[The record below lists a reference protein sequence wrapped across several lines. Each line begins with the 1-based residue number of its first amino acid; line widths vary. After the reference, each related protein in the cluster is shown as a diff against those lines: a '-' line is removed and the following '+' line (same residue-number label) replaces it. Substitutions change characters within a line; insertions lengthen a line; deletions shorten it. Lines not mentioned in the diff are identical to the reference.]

1 MEFRDFTII
10 PFPFTIPQ
18 FVLFPAM
25 ANILDTFKSRYL
37 FEDMTSP
44 DLEKALDKRLTV
56 YAGFD
61 PTNDS
66 LQAGNFVTIM
76 ALAHL
81 QRAGHK
87 VIALVGGATGLIGDP
102 SGKSKERNLLSAE
115 QVERNLVGIKEN
127 LSRFIDFN
135 PASANPALLVNNY
148 DWFKGVTFIDLL
160 REVGR
165 YFRMGV
171 MLSKDSVKKRM
182 EADDGMSFTEF
193 CYQILQGY
201 DFMHLYKTYGCS
213 LQIGGSDQWGNITA
227 GTELVR
233 RMCGEE
239 VYGMTFPLV
248 CDSTGKKF
256 GKSEGN
262 AIFLDANK
270 TSCYDFYQFFL
281 RTMDADVIRYLK
293 IFTFVPFERIA
304 ELEKAVVTAPEK
316 REAQQVLAE
325 ELTRVVHGEQ
335 GLSVAKKAT
344 EVLFGGSIEGLAAS
358 DLEKIFANVASGL
371 LPVEQVIGKPA
382 FEVIAACGMV
392 GSKGEARR
400 LVQQGGLN
408 INNVRVPGLDRGF
421 DTNDLIE
428 GRLAVLRSGK
438 KSFFLLKVQ

>member
-1 MEFRDFTII
+1 MS
-10 PFPFTIPQ
+10 
-18 FVLFPAM
+18 
-25 ANILDTFKSRYL
+25 NILDTFKARHL

-44 DLEKALDKRLTV
+44 ELAKALDSPLTV

-81 QRAGHK
+81 QRAGHR

-115 QVERNLVGIKEN
+115 QVARNLVGIKEN
-127 LSRFIDFN
+127 LSRFIDFSPTSPN
-135 PASANPALLVNNY
+135 PAILVNNY
-148 DWFKGVTFIDLL
+148 DWFKDFTFIDLL
-160 REVGR
+160 RDVGR

-182 EADDGMSFTEF
+182 ESEDGMSFTEF

-201 DFMHLYKTYGCS
+201 DFYHLYKNYGCT

-233 RMCGEE
+233 RIEGQE
-239 VYGMTFPLV
+239 VFGMTFPLV

-262 AIFLDANK
+262 AIFLDARK
-270 TSCYDFYQFFL
+270 TSYYDFYQFFL

-293 IFTFVPFERIA
+293 IFTFLPMARIA
-304 ELEKAVVTAPEK
+304 ELEQAVATAPER

-325 ELTRVVHGEQ
+325 ELTRTVHGEQ
-335 GLSVAKKAT
+335 GLAVAKKAT
-344 EVLFGGSIEGLAAS
+344 QVLFGGSLDGLAVA
-358 DLEKIFANVASGL
+358 DLEAIFANVPSAS
-371 LPVEQVIGKPA
+371 LPATEVLGKPA
-382 FEVIAACGMV
+382 FEVIAAAGMV
-392 GSKGEARR
+392 TSKGEARR
-400 LVQQGGLN
+400 LVQQGGLS
-408 INNVRVPGLDRGF
+408 INNVKAGGLDRRF
-421 DTNDLIE
+421 TPEDLIE

-438 KSFFLLKVQ
+438 KSFFLLRAE

>member
-1 MEFRDFTII
+1 M
-10 PFPFTIPQ
+10 
-18 FVLFPAM
+18 
-25 ANILDTFKSRYL
+25 NILETFKARYL
-37 FEDMTSP
+37 FEAMTSP
-44 DLEKALDKRLTV
+44 DLAKALDKPLTV

-135 PASANPALLVNNY
+135 PTSPNPAILVNNY
-148 DWFKGVTFIDLL
+148 DWFKDFTFIDLL
-160 REVGR
+160 RDVGR

-182 EADDGMSFTEF
+182 ESDDGMSFTEF

-201 DFMHLYKTYGCS
+201 DFQHLYKTYGCV

-239 VYGMTFPLV
+239 VFGMTFPLV

-262 AIFLDANK
+262 AVFLDARK

-281 RTMDADVIRYLK
+281 RTLDADVIRYLK
-293 IFTFVPFERIA
+293 IFTFLPFERIA
-304 ELEKAVVTAPEK
+304 ELEQAVTTAPEK

-325 ELTRVVHGEQ
+325 ELTRTVHGEQ
-335 GLSVAKKAT
+335 GLTVAKKAT
-344 EVLFGGSIEGLAAS
+344 GVLFGGSLDGLAAE
-358 DLEKIFANVASGL
+358 DLEMIFADVASAT
-371 LPVEQVIGKPA
+371 LPKEQVIEKPA
-382 FEVIAACGMV
+382 YEVIAAAGMV
-392 GSKGEARR
+392 ASKGEARR

-408 INNVRVPGLDRGF
+408 INNVRVAGLDRVF
-421 DTNDLIE
+421 TSSDLID
-428 GRLAVLRSGK
+428 GRLTVLRSGK
-438 KSFFLLKVQ
+438 KSFFLLKVH

>member
-1 MEFRDFTII
+1 MT
-10 PFPFTIPQ
+10 
-18 FVLFPAM
+18 
-25 ANILDTFKSRYL
+25 ILDTFRSRHL

-44 DLEKALDKRLTV
+44 ELEKALEKPVTV

-102 SGKSKERNLLSAE
+102 SGKSVERNLLSAE
-115 QVERNLVGIKEN
+115 QVAHNLEGIKEN
-127 LSRFIDFN
+127 LSRFIDFSPSSPN
-135 PASANPALLVNNY
+135 PAIMVNNY
-148 DWFKGVTFIDLL
+148 DWFKDITFIELL
-160 REVGR
+160 RDTGR
-165 YFRMGV
+165 YFRMGT

-182 EADDGMSFTEF
+182 EAEDGMSFTEF

-201 DFMHLYKTYGCS
+201 DFLHLHRTHGCTM
-213 LQIGGSDQWGNITA
+213 QIGGSDQWGNITA

-233 RMCGEE
+233 RVCAKE
-239 VYGMTFPLV
+239 VFGMTFPLV

-262 AIFLDANK
+262 AIFLDARK
-270 TSCYDFYQFFL
+270 TSVYDFYQFFL
-281 RTMDADVIRYLK
+281 RAMDADVIRYLK
-293 IFTFVPFERIA
+293 IFTFLPMERIA
-304 ELEKAVVTAPEK
+304 ELEQAVASAPEK

-325 ELTRVVHGEQ
+325 ELTRAVHGEG
-335 GLSVAKKAT
+335 GLAIAKQTT
-344 EVLFGGSIEGLAAS
+344 EVLFGGSVEGLSAAT
-358 DLEKIFANVASGL
+358 LEAIFANVPSATL
-371 LPVEQVIGKPA
+371 APADIIGKPA
-382 FEVIAACGMV
+382 FEVIAAAGMAA
-392 GSKGEARR
+392 SKSEARR

-408 INNVRVPGLDRGF
+408 INSVRAPGLEKTFETADF
-421 DTNDLIE
+421 IE

-438 KSFFLLKVQ
+438 KNFFLLKLH

>member
-1 MEFRDFTII
+1 MT
-10 PFPFTIPQ
+10 
-18 FVLFPAM
+18 
-25 ANILDTFKSRYL
+25 ILDTFKSRHL

-44 DLEKALDKRLTV
+44 ELEKALEKPVTV

-102 SGKSKERNLLSAE
+102 SGKSVERNLLSAE
-115 QVERNLVGIKEN
+115 QVAHNLEGIKEN
-127 LSRFIDFN
+127 LSRFIDFSPSSPN
-135 PASANPALLVNNY
+135 PAIMVNNY
-148 DWFKGVTFIDLL
+148 DWFKDITFIELL
-160 REVGR
+160 RDTGR
-165 YFRMGV
+165 YFRMGT

-182 EADDGMSFTEF
+182 EAEDGMSFTEF

-201 DFMHLYKTYGCS
+201 DFLHLHRTHGCTM
-213 LQIGGSDQWGNITA
+213 QIGGSDQWGNITA

-233 RMCGEE
+233 RVCAKE
-239 VYGMTFPLV
+239 VFGMTFPLV

-262 AIFLDANK
+262 AIFLDARK
-270 TSCYDFYQFFL
+270 TSVYDFYQFFL
-281 RTMDADVIRYLK
+281 RAMDADVIRYLK
-293 IFTFVPFERIA
+293 IFTFLPMERIT
-304 ELEKAVVTAPEK
+304 ELEQAVASAPEK

-325 ELTRVVHGEQ
+325 ELTRAVHGEG
-335 GLSVAKKAT
+335 GLAIAKQTT
-344 EVLFGGSIEGLAAS
+344 EVLFGGSVEGLSAAT
-358 DLEKIFANVASGL
+358 LEAIFANVPSATL
-371 LPVEQVIGKPA
+371 APADVIGKPA
-382 FEVIAACGMV
+382 FEVIAAAGMV
-392 GSKGEARR
+392 ASKSEARR

-408 INNVRVPGLDRGF
+408 INSVRAPGLEKTFETVDF
-421 DTNDLIE
+421 IE

-438 KSFFLLKVQ
+438 KNFFLLKIP

>member
-1 MEFRDFTII
+1 MGA
-10 PFPFTIPQ
+10 PSGAP
-18 FVLFPAM
+18 LFNLEKIM
-25 ANILDTFKSRYL
+25 NILDTFKARFL

-44 DLEKALDKRLTV
+44 ELAKALNKPLTV

-61 PTNDS
+61 PTSDS

-115 QVERNLVGIKEN
+115 QVEKNLEGIKEN

-135 PASANPALLVNNY
+135 PASSNPAIMVNNY
-148 DWFKGVTFIDLL
+148 DWFKDIMFIDLL
-160 REVGR
+160 RDVGR

-171 MLSKDSVKKRM
+171 MLGKDSVKKRM
-182 EADDGMSFTEF
+182 ESDDGMSFTEF

-201 DFMHLYKTYGCS
+201 DFLHLYKTYGCT

-233 RMCGEE
+233 RVLGQE
-239 VYGMTFPLV
+239 VIGMTFPLV
-248 CDSTGKKF
+248 CDSAGQKF

-262 AIFLDANK
+262 AVFLDARK
-270 TSCYDFYQFFL
+270 TSVYDFYQFFL

-293 IFTFVPFERIA
+293 IFTFLPMERIA
-304 ELEKAVVTAPEK
+304 ELEQAVATAPEK
-316 REAQQVLAE
+316 REAQHVLTE
-325 ELTRVVHGEQ
+325 ELTRAVHGEQ
-335 GLSVAKKAT
+335 GLVMARKTSD
-344 EVLFGGSIEGLAAS
+344 VLFGGSVEGLPAALIES
-358 DLEKIFANVASGL
+358 IFANVQSATL
-371 LPVEQVIGKPA
+371 AKADVVGKPL
-382 FEVIAACGMV
+382 FEVIASAGMV
-392 GSKGEARR
+392 ASKGEARR
-400 LVQQGGLN
+400 LVQQGGLSLN
-408 INNVRVPGLDRGF
+408 SVKVAGLEQ
-421 DTNDLIE
+421 TMQEADLIE

-438 KSFFLLKVQ
+438 KNFFLLKV

>member
-1 MEFRDFTII
+1 M
-10 PFPFTIPQ
+10 
-18 FVLFPAM
+18 
-25 ANILDTFKSRYL
+25 NILDTFKARFL

-44 DLEKALDKRLTV
+44 ELVKALDKPLTV

-81 QRAGHK
+81 QRAGHT

-127 LSRFIDFN
+127 LSRFIDFD
-135 PASANPALLVNNY
+135 PASANPAILVNNY
-148 DWFKGVTFIDLL
+148 DWFKEFTFIDLL
-160 REVGR
+160 RDVGR

-182 EADDGMSFTEF
+182 ESEDGMSFTEF

-201 DFMHLYKTYGCS
+201 DFLHLYKTYGCT
-213 LQIGGSDQWGNITA
+213 LQLGGSDQWGNITA

-239 VYGMTFPLV
+239 VFGMTFPLV

-262 AIFLDANK
+262 AVFLDARK
-270 TSCYDFYQFFL
+270 TSYYDFYQFFL
-281 RTMDADVIRYLK
+281 RTLDADVIRYLK
-293 IFTFVPFERIA
+293 IFTFLPFERIA
-304 ELEKAVVTAPEK
+304 ELEQAVAAAPEK
-316 REAQQVLAE
+316 REAQQVLAK
-325 ELTRVVHGEQ
+325 ELTRTVHGEQ
-335 GLSVAKKAT
+335 GLAIAEKAT
-344 EVLFGGSIEGLAAS
+344 DVLFGGSLDGLAAA
-358 DLEKIFANVASGL
+358 DLEKIFANVASATL
-371 LPVEQVIGKPA
+371 SADQVLGKPA
-382 FEVIAACGMV
+382 FEVIAAAGMV
-392 GSKGEARR
+392 ASKGEARR

-408 INNVRVPGLDRGF
+408 INNVRVTDLARVFGA
-421 DTNDLIE
+421 NDLIE
-428 GRLAVLRSGK
+428 GRLAV
-438 KSFFLLKVQ
+438 

>member
-1 MEFRDFTII
+1 M
-10 PFPFTIPQ
+10 
-18 FVLFPAM
+18 
-25 ANILDTFKSRYL
+25 NILDTFKARYL
-37 FEDMTSP
+37 FEDMTSHE
-44 DLEKALDKRLTV
+44 LAKALDKPLTV

-115 QVERNLVGIKEN
+115 QVERNLEGIKEN
-127 LSRFIDFN
+127 LSRFIDFSPDSPN
-135 PASANPALLVNNY
+135 PAIMVNNY
-148 DWFKGVTFIDLL
+148 DWFKDFTFVDLL
-160 REVGR
+160 REIGR

-182 EADDGMSFTEF
+182 ESEEGMSFTEF

-201 DFMHLYKTYGCS
+201 DFYHLYKTYGCS
-213 LQIGGSDQWGNITA
+213 LQLGGSDQWGNITA

-233 RMCGEE
+233 RICGEE
-239 VYGMTFPLV
+239 VFGMTFPLV

-262 AIFLDANK
+262 AIFLDARK
-270 TSCYDFYQFFL
+270 TSYYDFYQFFL
-281 RTMDADVIRYLK
+281 RAMDADVIRYLK
-293 IFTFVPFERIA
+293 IFTFLPFERIA
-304 ELEKAVVTAPEK
+304 ELEQAVATAPEK

-325 ELTRVVHGEQ
+325 ELTRTVHGEL
-335 GLSVAKKAT
+335 GLAIAKKAT
-344 EVLFGGSIEGLAAS
+344 DVLFGGSLDGLAAE
-358 DLEKIFANVASGL
+358 DLEKIFANVPSAM
-371 LPVEQVIGKPA
+371 LPADQVLGKPV
-382 FEVIAACGMV
+382 FDVIAAAGMV
-392 GSKGEARR
+392 ASKGEARR
-400 LVQQGGLN
+400 LVQQGGLS
-408 INNVRVPGLDRGF
+408 INNVRVSGLERVFETG
-421 DTNDLIE
+421 DLIE

-438 KSFFLLKVQ
+438 KNFFLLKVQ

>member
-1 MEFRDFTII
+1 MT
-10 PFPFTIPQ
+10 
-18 FVLFPAM
+18 
-25 ANILDTFKSRYL
+25 ILDTFKRRYL

-44 DLEKALDKRLTV
+44 ELEKALEKPVTV

-102 SGKSKERNLLSAE
+102 SGKSTERNLLSAE
-115 QVERNLVGIKEN
+115 QVAHNLEGIKEN

-135 PASANPALLVNNY
+135 PSSPNPAVMVNNY
-148 DWFKGVTFIDLL
+148 DWFKDITFIELL
-160 REVGR
+160 RDVGR

-182 EADDGMSFTEF
+182 EAEDGMSFTEF

-201 DFMHLYKTYGCS
+201 DFLHLYKTHGCTM
-213 LQIGGSDQWGNITA
+213 QIGGSDQWGNITA

-233 RMCGEE
+233 RVLGKE
-239 VYGMTFPLV
+239 VFGMTFPLV

-262 AIFLDANK
+262 AIFLDARK
-270 TSCYDFYQFFL
+270 TSVYDFYQFFL
-281 RTMDADVIRYLK
+281 RAMDADVIRYLK
-293 IFTFVPFERIA
+293 IFTFLSMERIA
-304 ELEKAVVTAPEK
+304 ELEQALVAAPEK

-325 ELTRVVHGEQ
+325 ELTRAVHGEA
-335 GLSVAKKAT
+335 GLATAKQTT
-344 EVLFGGSIEGLAAS
+344 EVLFGGSVEGLSAAT
-358 DLEKIFANVASGL
+358 LETIFANVPSATL
-371 LPVEQVIGKPA
+371 NAAEVIGKPA
-382 FEVIAACGMV
+382 FEVIAAAGMMP
-392 GSKGEARR
+392 SKSEARR
-400 LVQQGGLN
+400 LVQQGGLS
-408 INNVRVPGLDRGF
+408 INSVRIAGLEKVFETADF
-421 DTNDLIE
+421 IE

-438 KSFFLLKVQ
+438 KNFFLLKIQ

>member
-1 MEFRDFTII
+1 M
-10 PFPFTIPQ
+10 
-18 FVLFPAM
+18 
-25 ANILDTFKSRYL
+25 NILDTFKARYL

-44 DLEKALDKRLTV
+44 DLQKALDKPITV

-81 QRAGHK
+81 QRSGHK
-87 VIALVGGATGLIGDP
+87 VIALIGGATGLIGDP
-102 SGKSKERNLLSAE
+102 SGKSKERNLLSTE

-127 LSRFIDFN
+127 LSRFIDFDPASPN
-135 PASANPALLVNNY
+135 PAIMVNNY
-148 DWFKGVTFIDLL
+148 EWFKEITFIDLL
-160 REVGR
+160 RNVGR

-182 EADDGMSFTEF
+182 ESDDGMSFTEF

-201 DFMHLYKTYGCS
+201 DFLHLYKTYGCT

-233 RMCGEE
+233 RMFGQE

-262 AIFLDANK
+262 AIFLDAHK
-270 TSCYDFYQFFL
+270 TSVYDFYQFFL

-293 IFTFVPFERIA
+293 IFTFLPMERIA
-304 ELEKAVVTAPEK
+304 ELEQAVATAPEK
-316 REAQQVLAE
+316 REAQLVLAE
-325 ELTRVVHGEQ
+325 ELTRMVHGEQ
-335 GLSVAKKAT
+335 GLLTARKTT
-344 EVLFGGSIEGLAAS
+344 EVLFGGSVDGLSATT
-358 DLEKIFANVASGL
+358 LETIFANVASATL
-371 LPVEQVIGKPA
+371 SKEKVIGKPM
-382 FEVIAACGMV
+382 FEVIALAGMV
-392 GSKGEARR
+392 ASKGEARR
-400 LVQQGGLN
+400 LIQQGGLSVN
-408 INNVRVPGLDRGF
+408 SVKVTALEKVFEER
-421 DTNDLIE
+421 DLIE

-438 KSFFLLKVQ
+438 KNFFLLKV

>member
-1 MEFRDFTII
+1 M
-10 PFPFTIPQ
+10 P
-18 FVLFPAM
+18 
-25 ANILDTFKSRYL
+25 NILDTFKSRYL

-44 DLEKALDKRLTV
+44 ELANALDKPLTV

-127 LSRFIDFN
+127 LSRFIDFD
-135 PASANPALLVNNY
+135 PSSANPAIMVNNY
-148 DWFKGVTFIDLL
+148 DWFKDFTFIDLL
-160 REVGR
+160 RDVGR
-165 YFRMGV
+165 YFRMGI

-182 EADDGMSFTEF
+182 ESDEGMSFTEF

-201 DFMHLYKTYGCS
+201 DFLHLYKTYGCTM
-213 LQIGGSDQWGNITA
+213 QIGGSDQWGNITA

-233 RMCGEE
+233 RLCGQE
-239 VYGMTFPLV
+239 VFGMTFPLV
-248 CDSTGKKF
+248 CDSAGKKF

-262 AIFLDANK
+262 AIFLDARK
-270 TSCYDFYQFFL
+270 TSYYDFYQFFL

-304 ELEKAVVTAPEK
+304 ELEAAVATAPER

-325 ELTRVVHGEQ
+325 ELTRAVHGDK
-335 GLSVAKKAT
+335 GLAIAKKAT
-344 EVLFGGSIEGLAAS
+344 DVLFGGSLDGLAAD
-358 DLEKIFANVASGL
+358 DLEKIFANVASAT
-371 LPVEQVIGKPA
+371 LPAEQVLGKPA
-382 FEVIAACGMV
+382 FDVIALAGMV
-392 GSKGEARR
+392 ASKGEARR

-408 INNVRVPGLDRGF
+408 INNARVSGLERMF
-421 DTNDLIE
+421 DTNDLID

-438 KSFFLLKVQ
+438 KSFFLLKMQ

>member
-1 MEFRDFTII
+1 LTESSESIFSIQSFLLISSSASM
-10 PFPFTIPQ
+10 
-18 FVLFPAM
+18 
-25 ANILDTFKSRYL
+25 NILDTFKARFL

-44 DLEKALDKRLTV
+44 ELAKALDKPLTV

-76 ALAHL
+76 ALAHM
-81 QRAGHK
+81 QRAGHR

-127 LSRFIDFN
+127 LSRFLNFDSS
-135 PASANPALLVNNY
+135 SANPAVLVNNY
-148 DWFKGVTFIDLL
+148 DWFKDFTFIELL
-160 REVGR
+160 REIGR

-182 EADDGMSFTEF
+182 ESEDGMSFTEF
-193 CYQILQGY
+193 CYQIMQGY
-201 DFMHLYKTYGCS
+201 DFYHLHKTYGCTM
-213 LQIGGSDQWGNITA
+213 QIGGSDQWGNITA

-239 VYGMTFPLV
+239 VFGMTFPLV

-262 AIFLDANK
+262 AIYLDARK
-270 TSCYDFYQFFL
+270 TSYYDFYQFFL
-281 RTMDADVIRYLK
+281 RTLDADIARYLK
-293 IFTFVPFERIA
+293 IFTFLPMARIA
-304 ELEKAVVTAPEK
+304 ELEAAVASAPEK
-316 REAQQVLAE
+316 REAQRVLAE
-325 ELTRVVHGEQ
+325 ELTRAVHGEQ
-335 GLSVAKKAT
+335 GLAVAKKAT
-344 EVLFGGSIEGLAAS
+344 DVLFGGSIEGLAAEE
-358 DLEKIFANVASGL
+358 LEKIFANVASAT
-371 LPVEQVIGKPA
+371 LPADQVLGKPA
-382 FEVIAACGMV
+382 FEVIAAAGMAA
-392 GSKGEARR
+392 SKGEARR

-408 INNVRVPGLDRGF
+408 INNVRAPGLERTF
-421 DTNDLIE
+421 AAEDLIE

>member
-1 MEFRDFTII
+1 M
-10 PFPFTIPQ
+10 
-18 FVLFPAM
+18 
-25 ANILDTFKSRYL
+25 NILDTFKARYL
-37 FEDMTSP
+37 FEDMTS
-44 DLEKALDKRLTV
+44 LELAKALDKPLTV

-61 PTNDS
+61 PTSDS

-115 QVERNLVGIKEN
+115 QVELNLVGIKEN

-135 PASANPALLVNNY
+135 PASANPAIMVNNY
-148 DWFKGVTFIDLL
+148 DWFKDFTFIDLL
-160 REVGR
+160 RDVGR
-165 YFRMGV
+165 YFRMGI

-182 EADDGMSFTEF
+182 ESEEGMSFTEF

-201 DFMHLYKTYGCS
+201 DFLHLYKTCGCS
-213 LQIGGSDQWGNITA
+213 MQIGGSDQWGNITA

-233 RMCGEE
+233 RLCGQE
-239 VYGMTFPLV
+239 VFGMTFPLV

-262 AIFLDANK
+262 AIYLDARK
-270 TSCYDFYQFFL
+270 TSYYDFYQFFL
-281 RTMDADVIRYLK
+281 RTLDADVIRYLK
-293 IFTFVPFERIA
+293 IFTFLSMERIA
-304 ELEKAVVTAPEK
+304 ELEAAVAADPGK

-325 ELTRVVHGEQ
+325 ELTRTVHGET
-335 GLSVAKKAT
+335 GLAIAKKAT
-344 EVLFGGSIEGLAAS
+344 DVLFGGALDGLAAD
-358 DLEKIFANVASGL
+358 DLEKIFANVASAT
-371 LPVEQVIGKPA
+371 LPSDQVLDKPA
-382 FEVIAACGMV
+382 FEVIALAGMV
-392 GSKGEARR
+392 ASKGEARR

-408 INNVRVPGLDRGF
+408 INNVRVSDLTRVF
-421 DTNDLIE
+421 SVSDLIE

-438 KSFFLLKVQ
+438 KSFFLLKLQS

>member
-1 MEFRDFTII
+1 M
-10 PFPFTIPQ
+10 
-18 FVLFPAM
+18 
-25 ANILDTFKSRYL
+25 NILDTFKARYL

-44 DLEKALDKRLTV
+44 DLAKALDKPLAV

-61 PTNDS
+61 PTSDS

-115 QVERNLVGIKEN
+115 QVELNLVGIKEN

-135 PASANPALLVNNY
+135 PASANPAIMVNNY
-148 DWFKGVTFIDLL
+148 DWFKDFTFIDLL
-160 REVGR
+160 RDVGR
-165 YFRMGV
+165 YFRMGI

-182 EADDGMSFTEF
+182 ESEEGMSFTEF

-201 DFMHLYKTYGCS
+201 DFLHLYKTYGCAM
-213 LQIGGSDQWGNITA
+213 QIGGSDQWGNITA

-233 RMCGEE
+233 RLCGQE
-239 VYGMTFPLV
+239 VFGMTFPLV

-262 AIFLDANK
+262 AIYLDARK
-270 TSCYDFYQFFL
+270 TSYYDFYQFFL
-281 RTMDADVIRYLK
+281 RTLDADVIRYLK
-293 IFTFVPFERIA
+293 IFTFLTMERIA
-304 ELEKAVVTAPEK
+304 ELEAAVAADPGK

-325 ELTRVVHGEQ
+325 ELTRTVHGET
-335 GLSVAKKAT
+335 GLAIAKKAT
-344 EVLFGGSIEGLAAS
+344 DVLFGGSLDGLAVA
-358 DLEKIFANVASGL
+358 DLEKIFANVASAT
-371 LPVEQVIGKPA
+371 LPTDQVLGKTA
-382 FEVIAACGMV
+382 FDVIATAGMV
-392 GSKGEARR
+392 ASKGEARR

-408 INNVRVPGLDRGF
+408 INNVRVSDLARVFGAD
-421 DTNDLIE
+421 DLIE

>member
-1 MEFRDFTII
+1 M
-10 PFPFTIPQ
+10 
-18 FVLFPAM
+18 
-25 ANILDTFKSRYL
+25 NILDTFKARHL

-44 DLEKALDKRLTV
+44 ALAQALDKPLTV

-135 PASANPALLVNNY
+135 PAASNPAILVNNY
-148 DWFKGVTFIDLL
+148 DWFKDFTFVDLL

-182 EADDGMSFTEF
+182 ESEDGMSFTEF

-201 DFMHLYKTYGCS
+201 DFLHLFKTHGCT

-233 RMCGEE
+233 RMTGEE
-239 VYGMTFPLV
+239 VFGMTFPLV

-262 AIFLDANK
+262 AIFLDERK

-293 IFTFVPFERIA
+293 IFTFLPFARIA
-304 ELEKAVVTAPEK
+304 ELEQAVAAAPER

-325 ELTRVVHGEQ
+325 ELTRAVHTEK
-335 GLSVAKKAT
+335 GLAVAKKAT
-344 EVLFGGSIEGLAAS
+344 DVLFGGSIEGLAAAE
-358 DLEKIFANVASGL
+358 LEKIFANVPSAT
-371 LPVEQVIGKPA
+371 LPAEQVLGKPA
-382 FEVIAACGMV
+382 FEVIAAAGMAA
-392 GSKGEARR
+392 SKGEARR

-408 INNVRVPGLDRGF
+408 VNSVRVSGLDRAFGAA
-421 DTNDLIE
+421 DLIE
-428 GRLAVLRSGK
+428 GRLTVLRGGK

>member
-1 MEFRDFTII
+1 M
-10 PFPFTIPQ
+10 
-18 FVLFPAM
+18 
-25 ANILDTFKSRYL
+25 NILDTFKARHL

-44 DLEKALDKRLTV
+44 ALAQALDKPLTV

-135 PASANPALLVNNY
+135 PAASNPAILVNNY
-148 DWFKGVTFIDLL
+148 DWFKDFTFVDLL

-182 EADDGMSFTEF
+182 ESEDGMSFTEF

-201 DFMHLYKTYGCS
+201 DFLHLHKTYGCA

-233 RMCGEE
+233 RMTGEE
-239 VYGMTFPLV
+239 VFGMTFPLV

-262 AIFLDANK
+262 AIFLDERK

-293 IFTFVPFERIA
+293 IFTFLPFARIA
-304 ELEKAVVTAPEK
+304 ELEQAVAAAPER

-325 ELTRVVHGEQ
+325 ELTRAVHTEK
-335 GLSVAKKAT
+335 GLAVAKKAT
-344 EVLFGGSIEGLAAS
+344 DVLFGGSIEGLAAAE
-358 DLEKIFANVASGL
+358 LEKIFANVPSAT
-371 LPVEQVIGKPA
+371 LPAEQVLGKPA
-382 FEVIAACGMV
+382 FEVIAAAGMAA
-392 GSKGEARR
+392 SKGEARR

-408 INNVRVPGLDRGF
+408 VNSVRVSGLDRAFGAA
-421 DTNDLIE
+421 DLIE
-428 GRLAVLRSGK
+428 GRLTVLRGGK